1 MYILDEPTTGLH
13 FDDIKK
19 LLEILHELVEKGNT
33 VIVIEHNLDVI
44 KTADYVIDIGPE
56 GGDKGGEVV
65 CYGTPEHIATVK
77 ESFTGAFLSP
87 IV

>member
-1 MYILDEPTTGLH
+1 
-13 FDDIKK
+13 
-19 LLEILHELVEKGNT
+19 
-33 VIVIEHNLDVI
+33 LDVI

-65 CYGTPEHIATVK
+65 CYGTPEDIATVK
-77 ESFTGAFLSP
+77 ESFTGAFLSS